1 MWWSSQQ
8 TKKYKKKYRF
18 TCQSLLTYSSTSISY
33 PLSLLFSPSFFHPP
47 HLSSIREE
55 SGGGGLP
62 ELPKERDINTGLSST
77 ATPVA
82 SPSSPRSTGEV
93 ELKLP
98 SRRLSQALSPLD
110 WRRRRRSTGLSA
122 LSLAEMP
129 TGHEKKGEG
138 PTGDRS
144 PQILRGRSTRQIQRR
159 HSPQLLHRASAC
171 ASHVGMDIDADAS
184 TLNANAARA

>member
-1 MWWSSQQ
+1 MSEPINLFF
-8 TKKYKKKYRF
+8 YLH
-18 TCQSLLTYSSTSISY
+18 LLSPFS
-33 PLSLLFSPSFFHPP
+33 PFLSPSFFHPP

-129 TGHEKKGEG
+129 TGHEKKGGG